1 MCIFSQKDKKQEG
14 LNKQT
19 QETRFLFKCYCS
31 NKLSVLSR
39 VFVVALLLKLLYR
52 VGFLCVESL
61 SAFFKWMVGF
71 PRGCLDQSVLPKW
84 NSLNIKSVFCCSSHC
99 VWVKFDFTRSDS
111 VICNVFQWFPVFIYI
126 FMFSP
131 SHSSVWTSLSSS
143 PTTASI
149 PTRSSPPA
157 SLRICVPPC
166 STK

>member
-61 SAFFKWMVGF
+61 SAFLNEWLAF
-71 PRGCLDQSVLPKW
+71 PRGCLDQSVLP
-84 NSLNIKSVFCCSSHC
+84 NG
-99 VWVKFDFTRSDS
+99 
-111 VICNVFQWFPVFIYI
+111 QG
-126 FMFSP
+126 
-131 SHSSVWTSLSSS
+131 
-143 PTTASI
+143 
-149 PTRSSPPA
+149 
-157 SLRICVPPC
+157 
-166 STK
+166 